1 MRLID
6 ADALMEGITT
16 WQKDLEKE
24 YGWHDAYVQCLDG
37 VISSIESA
45 STASPWHRA
54 EDPPKEEGRY
64 WCATK
69 FAGHWIF
76 YAAWYWNNVSDYTG
90 VPVGKEEKADG
101 FVLGEDVVYPD
112 YWMPIEPP
120 KEEEHGN

>member
-1 MRLID
+1 MMLID
-6 ADALMEGITT
+6 ADALMAH
-16 WQKDLEKE
+16 KFKND
-24 YGWHDAYVQCLDG
+24 
-37 VISSIESA
+37 ISYNAFCSLIKRQP
-45 STASPWHRA
+45 TVNPWRKV
-54 EDPPKEEGRY
+54 EEPPKEEGRY
-64 WCATK
+64 LCATK